1 MKYTVGLLLGAV
13 ATCSAFT
20 APLMMATRA
29 VVKKPVAKKPV
40 AKKPLF
46 GGTKKVAP
54 VKKPVAK
61 KPVAKKVASAT
72 RKAPPASQGYPSFA
86 EQASKIQFKNINGG
100 PNRKPPVFW
109 TVPDFSDP
117 KTQKERDPE
126 FYKAAALTR
135 KAKITGADNYVYDDG
150 LTALERRQRAT
161 IPTFLTGSAK
171 SQSDESTIRD
181 DIVVE
186 DYFGNADRFQLA
198 FISVFGLIVLVGSL
212 SGTVSL
218 D

>member
-161 IPTFLTGSAK
+161 IPLTGSAK

>member
-61 KPVAKKVASAT
+61 KPLFGGTKKVAPAT

-86 EQASKIQFKNINGG
+86 EQASKIQFKNIN
-100 PNRKPPVFW
+100 
-109 TVPDFSDP
+109 
-117 KTQKERDPE
+117 
-126 FYKAAALTR
+126 
-135 KAKITGADNYVYDDG
+135 
-150 LTALERRQRAT
+150 
-161 IPTFLTGSAK
+161 
-171 SQSDESTIRD
+171 
-181 DIVVE
+181 
-186 DYFGNADRFQLA
+186 
-198 FISVFGLIVLVGSL
+198 
-212 SGTVSL
+212 
-218 D
+218 